1 MAILCNNGCL
11 NPAQLPSNYED
22 YCDPV
27 RRKAG
32 WPHLIF
38 IPCGANFDPSSAANW
53 ASNGVITPK
62 GKVTLSSP
70 TVNETDEFSTCGEKE
85 VMDTVYTLDYQS
97 FAGFTDGSDMTF
109 WKTLTKN
116 YKQFYVAAISCD
128 ERVLVAGDYTDAT
141 TSTDYSPGYQF
152 NITEPPHEMKVQLT
166 PLGGECSL
174 RSLGRA
180 SNVGMGICAWDSFSS
195 KRRRTK
201 HLMNER
207 NKIG

>member
-11 NPAQLPSNYED
+11 NPAQLPPNYED

-97 FAGFTDGSDMTF
+97 FAGSLDGSDMTF

-128 ERVLVAGDYTDAT
+128 ERVLVAGDYTDA
-141 TSTDYSPGYQF
+141 SSPTDYSPGYQF
-152 NITEPPHEMKVQLT
+152 NITEPPHEIEGSTHTAGWRMQLEIT
-166 PLGGECSL
+166 LGGLQMLEW
-174 RSLGRA
+174 A
-180 SNVGMGICAWDSFSS
+180 YVPGILSAVRGGGQS
-195 KRRRTK
+195 T
-201 HLMNER
+201 
-207 NKIG
+207 

>member
-38 IPCGANFDPSSAANW
+38 IPCGANFDPSSASNW

-97 FAGFTDGSDMTF
+97 FAGSLDGSDMTF

-152 NITEPPHEMKVQLT
+152 NITEPPHEIEGSTHTAGWRMQLEIT
-166 PLGGECSL
+166 LGGLQMLEWEY
-174 RSLGRA
+174 
-180 SNVGMGICAWDSFSS
+180 VPGILSAVRGGGQS
-195 KRRRTK
+195 T
-201 HLMNER
+201 
-207 NKIG
+207 

>member
-97 FAGFTDGSDMTF
+97 FAGSLDGSDMTF

-128 ERVLVAGDYTDAT
+128 ERVLVAGDYTDA
-141 TSTDYSPGYQF
+141 SSPTDYSPGYQF
-152 NITEPPHEMKVQLT
+152 NITEPPHEIEGSTHTAGWRMQLEIT
-166 PLGGECSL
+166 LGGLQMLEWEY
-174 RSLGRA
+174 
-180 SNVGMGICAWDSFSS
+180 VPGILSAVRGGGQS
-195 KRRRTK
+195 T
-201 HLMNER
+201 
-207 NKIG
+207 

>member
-11 NPAQLPSNYED
+11 NPAQLAANYED
-22 YCDPV
+22 FCEPV

-85 VMDTVYTLDYQS
+85 VMDTVYTLDFQT
-97 FAGFTDGSDMTF
+97 FAGSLDGSDMTF

-128 ERVLVAGDYTDAT
+128 ERVMIAGDYTDAQT
-141 TSTDYSPGYQF
+141 PTDYSPGYQF
-152 NITEPPHEMKVQLT
+152 NVTEPPHEIEGSTHTAGWRMQLEIT
-166 PLGGECSL
+166 LGGLQMLEWDY
-174 RSLGRA
+174 
-180 SNVGMGICAWDSFSS
+180 VPGILSAVRGGGQS
-195 KRRRTK
+195 T
-201 HLMNER
+201 
-207 NKIG
+207 

>member
-97 FAGFTDGSDMTF
+97 FAGSLDGSDMTF

-128 ERVLVAGDYTDAT
+128 ERVLVAGDYTDA
-141 TSTDYSPGYQF
+141 SSPTDYSPGYQF
-152 NITEPPHEMKVQLT
+152 NITEPPHEIEGSTHTAGWRMQLEIT
-166 PLGGECSL
+166 LGGLQMLEW
-174 RSLGRA
+174 A
-180 SNVGMGICAWDSFSS
+180 YVPGILSAVRGGGQS
-195 KRRRTK
+195 T
-201 HLMNER
+201 
-207 NKIG
+207 

>member
-11 NPAQLPSNYED
+11 SPAQLAANYED
-22 YCDPV
+22 FCEPV

-85 VMDTVYTLDYQS
+85 VMDTVYTLDFQT
-97 FAGFTDGSDMTF
+97 FAGSLDGSDMTF

-128 ERVLVAGDYTDAT
+128 ERVMIAGDYTDAQT
-141 TSTDYSPGYQF
+141 PTDYSPGYQF
-152 NITEPPHEMKVQLT
+152 NVTEPPHEIEGSTHTAGWRMQLEIT
-166 PLGGECSL
+166 LGGLQMLEWDY
-174 RSLGRA
+174 
-180 SNVGMGICAWDSFSS
+180 VPGILSAVRGGGQS
-195 KRRRTK
+195 T
-201 HLMNER
+201 
-207 NKIG
+207 